1 MERFNVGEE
10 VSFAT
15 AIRSDGTVFR
25 SNGVVVQVCEDPWGM
40 RLYHVKEYA
49 NGMVLPHYSWALKRV
64 QVPERRMAA

>member
-25 SNGVVVQVCEDPWGM
+25 SNGVIVQVCEDAWGG
-40 RLYHVKEYA
+40 RLYHVRE
-49 NGMVLPHYSWALKRV
+49 GDGSVLPHYAWALKRV
-64 QVPERRMAA
+64 QVPERGMEA